1 MRAIYINL
9 IDVYST
15 IAISIWNDY
24 LSTSQNIV
32 PLMQKYFAQILESKL
47 YNVTMYTII
56 WRFKTGT
63 AIIIMAWGIEVF
75 LKFGEEKN

>member
-24 LSTSQNIV
+24 LSTSQNME

>member
-1 MRAIYINL
+1 
-9 IDVYST
+9 
-15 IAISIWNDY
+15 
-24 LSTSQNIV
+24 
-32 PLMQKYFAQILESKL
+32 MQKYFAQILESKS